1 MPLPPSTALPKLFP
15 HLSVHAD
22 AELCRGYFPR
32 FPRLSTL
39 QSLPCRSLPPKA
51 ISHGFP
57 SVHHVV
63 AEVSLPPTGAAVS
76 TLSSLPCPLL
86 PTELPKLLPTASR
99 PSTLSLLKHR
109 SLPTELSPSYFPRFP
124 VHPVIAE
131 ASLPPNGALHKL
143 FPTVSRPSTL
153 SSLKCR
159 SLPTELSPSYFPRF
173 PVHPVV
179 AEVSLPPQQ
188 SKLTRSKS

>member
-1 MPLPPSTALPKLFP
+1 MCKVLPVYKLLCVKDPPCRAPRLCVKLLCVKAALFKTRANSSAFSVPLPPSTALPKLFS

-39 QSLPCRSLPPKA
+39 QSLPCCSLPPKA

-76 TLSSLPCPLL
+76 RLPPCRRFRVPCSQRSSPQA
-86 PTELPKLLPTASR
+86 ASHGF
-99 PSTLSLLKHR
+99 PS
-109 SLPTELSPSYFPRFP
+109 
-124 VHPVIAE
+124 VHPVVAE
-131 ASLPPNGALHKL
+131 ASLPPNL
-143 FPTVSRPSTL
+143 FPTVSRPP
-153 SSLKCR
+153 CHR
-159 SLPTELSPSYFPRF
+159 
-173 PVHPVV
+173 
-179 AEVSLPPQQ
+179 
-188 SKLTRSKS
+188 